1 MRRQLLRPVLWLS
14 VLLAV
19 GIVESLR
26 GLLRIVA
33 RLGFKSVATLAV
45 LAVLWRSSDL
55 LAAQL
60 PFDAVRPL
68 GHGIAHWVAAAATG
82 AVVLRG
88 LRSRLRRRL
97 WSRLA
102 GRMRLAR

>member
-19 GIVESLR
+19 GIVEFLR
-26 GLLRIVA
+26 GAFRTLGGF
-33 RLGFKSVATLAV
+33 GFKIAVAFVA
-45 LAVLWRSSDL
+45 LAVLWRSSV

-68 GHGIAHWVAAAATG
+68 GHGIAAWVAAAAVG
-82 AVVLRG
+82 AVVVYG
-88 LRSRLRRRL
+88 LRSRTRRRI
-97 WSRLA
+97 WN
-102 GRMRLAR
+102 RLARRAFRAR